1 MTSETETNREWTPV
15 EPVTEDVK
23 KICIE
28 EQSEIEKKA
37 GTSFPHFTPLSFR
50 LQTEAG
56 IFYLVKVQTGE
67 DVCVHA
73 IIHKSDGGILT
84 VTGVLYPKLLTDPLV
99 PF

>member
-1 MTSETETNREWTPV
+1 MKINGEWTQ
-15 EPVTEDVK
+15 EAPVTEDVK

-67 DVCVHA
+67 HVCVHA
-73 IIHKSDGGILT
+73 IIHKTDAGILS
-84 VTGVLYPKLLTDPLV
+84 VPGARYPKLLSDPLV